1 MSCINNQ
8 LDINVF
14 INHPSEQQ
22 VKYALTEEE
31 IINAIRQEEK
41 GDNLEDDSTKIQKIS
56 YWTQTPKRFETFE
69 LAGRQLQ
76 INCKK
81 NEVKLSNSLELYL
94 CHI

>member
-31 IINAIRQEEK
+31 IINAIR
-41 GDNLEDDSTKIQKIS
+41 
-56 YWTQTPKRFETFE
+56 
-69 LAGRQLQ
+69 
-76 INCKK
+76 
-81 NEVKLSNSLELYL
+81 
-94 CHI
+94 